1 MADAMRRALICGV
14 SGQDG
19 AYLASH
25 LLDLGYEV
33 WGTSR
38 DAEGKSLG
46 NLWRLGIAQQVRLL
60 SMVPEDFRSV
70 FVALSKA
77 KPDEVY
83 YLAGQSSVGLSF
95 ELPAE
100 TLQSTVMGTLNL
112 LEACRLIERPVR
124 LYHAGSS
131 ECFGD
136 TGGAA
141 AHEQTPFSP
150 RSPYAVAKA
159 SAFWLVNNYREAY
172 GLYACNGILFNHES
186 PLRPQRFVTQKIV
199 SAACRIAAGST
210 ERLRL
215 GRLDIARDWGWA
227 PEYVCAM
234 HRMLQQPTARDYVI
248 ATGHTHT
255 LQAFVEAAFACVH
268 LDWRLHVDHA
278 SELLRPTD
286 LTVSRADPTRATRE
300 LDWQA
305 QHQMQDVVRLMVQA
319 QLAQLAQS
327 VQSAQTDTTATPAR
341 LHEDALID
349 A

>member
-1 MADAMRRALICGV
+1 MRPAVVEELPRALICGI

-19 AYLASH
+19 AYLARH

-46 NLWRLGIAQQVRLL
+46 NLWRLGIAERVRLL

-70 FVALSKA
+70 FVALNKA
-77 KPDEVY
+77 RPQEVY

-95 ELPAE
+95 EQPAE

-136 TGGAA
+136 SGGAP
-141 AHEQTPFSP
+141 AHEETPFSP

-227 PEYVCAM
+227 PEYVTAM
-234 HRMLQQPTARDYVI
+234 HGMLQQPTPRDYVI
-248 ATGHTHT
+248 ATGHTCT
-255 LQAFVEAAFACVH
+255 LQAFVEAAFASLH
-268 LDWRLHVDHA
+268 LDWRAHVDQA

-286 LTVSRADPTRATRE
+286 LAVSRADPSRAARE
-300 LDWQA
+300 LNWQA
-305 QHQMQDVVRLMVQA
+305 QHRMEDVVRLMVQA
-319 QLAQLAQS
+319 QLAQAAA
-327 VQSAQTDTTATPAR
+327 VEPPMATTTPSQEHALTPA
-341 LHEDALID
+341 
-349 A
+349 